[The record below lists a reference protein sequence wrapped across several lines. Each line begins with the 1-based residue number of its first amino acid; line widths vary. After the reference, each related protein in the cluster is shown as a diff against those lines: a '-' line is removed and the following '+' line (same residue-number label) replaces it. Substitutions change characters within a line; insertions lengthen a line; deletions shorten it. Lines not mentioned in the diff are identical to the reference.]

1 MITYKRKLI
10 EVALPLEVINFE
22 SQREK
27 QPFTRNHPRS
37 LHIWWARRPL
47 VACRA
52 VLFAQLV
59 DDPSSNPNDFPTQ
72 ELQDAER
79 QRLFRIIEK
88 LVVWENSRDERI
100 LAEARTEIEKSNPN
114 GVPDVLDPFAGG
126 GSIPV
131 EAQRLG
137 LTARA
142 SDLNPVAVLINRAL
156 IEIPP
161 RWINLVPVF
170 PGVAES
176 KFSDWPEVLGLS
188 QDVLSYGEQMV
199 DSVGKQ
205 LESLYPSVRTTSGL
219 NSDVLAWI
227 WARTVKCAN
236 PACGIQMP
244 LVRTFWLSNKKGN
257 EAWIKPIVTNGIVD
271 YEVVYSSKMDIKDG
285 TVEKTGATCISCG
298 TSTQLTYIRQEG
310 KEKRIGNTLM
320 AVILSGDRQKLF
332 VAPTPDQAQAAIVFA
347 PDNVPDTDLPEKALG
362 FRVQAYGMTKHR
374 DLFTMRQLYAMQS
387 FCEAVKV
394 TEKQVLKD
402 ALSKGMTPEKSE
414 AYAKDILL
422 YISLAI
428 SKYSDISN
436 ALASWNV
443 TNQNIRAL
451 FARQAVPMSWDFAE
465 ANPFGSM
472 GIKGTLASVA
482 RSIQLFGPIEG
493 TSIQADA
500 QNLNIKGPIVISTDP
515 PYYANIGYADL
526 SDFFYVWLRNALGE
540 NYHPSLSTFLTPK
553 SNELIATPYRFDGSS
568 ERAEEHFKNGFIKT
582 FTELGKIASPDFPIT
597 IYYAYKQ
604 TEDDST
610 GTASTGW
617 ETMLSGL
624 IEAGLSINATW
635 PIRTERSERAVSI
648 GTNAL
653 ASSIVLT
660 CRQRN
665 VQAEVINRRGFIS
678 KLKELLP
685 NSLRELQQGSV
696 APVDMAQ
703 AAIGPGMSVFS
714 QYQKV
719 IEVDG
724 SEMTVRTALALIN
737 QVLDEVLS
745 EQEGEFDPETRFCI
759 KWFAQY
765 GWNEATSGE
774 ADTLSRAV
782 NTSLV
787 ALERGGIFKAS
798 GGKARLLEAKD
809 MSKDWNP
816 AEDKAISIWEV
827 AVRVATALQTEGA
840 EVAAKWIQLA
850 SSKTDIE
857 SVKELSYLLFSLSE
871 KRGWT
876 DTAIMFNVLGSSWS
890 DIAQKASTLTNI
902 QTNETLFDLSDLQ
915 GVTEG
920 K

>member
-1 MITYKRKLI
+1 
-10 EVALPLEVINFE
+10 
-22 SQREK
+22 
-27 QPFTRNHPRS
+27 
-37 LHIWWARRPL
+37 
-47 VACRA
+47 
-52 VLFAQLV
+52 V
-59 DDPSSNPNDFPTQ
+59 DDPSSNPKDFPTQ
-72 ELQDAER
+72 DMQDAER

-88 LVVWENSRDERI
+88 LAVWENSRDSRI
-100 LAEARTEIEKSNPN
+100 LAEARAEIIKSNPN

-161 RWINLVPVF
+161 RWVDQVPVF
-170 PGVAES
+170 PGIADS

-188 QDVLSYGEQMV
+188 QDVLSYGEQLV
-199 DSVGKQ
+199 DSVAIN
-205 LESLYPSVRTTSGL
+205 LASLYPAVRAAPGSGT
-219 NSDVLAWI
+219 DVLAWI
-227 WARTVKCAN
+227 WARTVKCPN

-244 LVRTFWLSNKKGN
+244 LVRTFWLSSKKGN
-257 EAWIKPIVTNGIVD
+257 EAWIRPTIENGKVKYD
-271 YEVVYSSKMDIKDG
+271 VVLSNKMDIKDG

-298 TSTQLTYIRQEG
+298 TSTQLTYVRQQG
-310 KEKRIGNTLM
+310 KEKRIGNNLM
-320 AVILSGDRQKLF
+320 AIVLSGDRRKLF
-332 VAPTPDQAQAAIVFA
+332 IAPTPEQTQAASVLA

-374 DLFTMRQLYAMQS
+374 DLFTMRQLCVMQS
-387 FCEAVKV
+387 FCEATKDL
-394 TEKQVLKD
+394 EKKIVED
-402 ALSKGMTPEKSE
+402 SIAKGMAREKAV

-451 FARQAVPMSWDFAE
+451 FARQAVPMAWDFAE
-465 ANPFGSM
+465 ANPFGSI
-472 GIKGTLASVA
+472 GIKSTLASVA
-482 RSIQLFGPIEG
+482 RSIQLFGPVAG
-493 TSIQADA
+493 TAVQADA
-500 QNLNIKGPIVISTDP
+500 QNLNIQGPVVISTDP

-540 NYHPSLSTFLTPK
+540 SYDPSLSTYLTPK
-553 SNELIATPYRFDGSS
+553 SNELIASPYRFDGSS
-568 ERAEEHFKNGFIKT
+568 ELAEEHFKNGFIQT
-582 FTELGKIASPDFPIT
+582 FTELGKIASPDFPMT

-604 TEDDST
+604 TEDDAT

-660 CRQRN
+660 CRHRHA
-665 VQAEVINRRGFIS
+665 QAEVINRRGFIS
-678 KLKELLP
+678 RLKELLP
-685 NSLRELQQGSV
+685 NSLRELQQGNV

-703 AAIGPGMSVFS
+703 AAIGPGMSVYS

-719 IEVDG
+719 VEVDG
-724 SEMTVRTALALIN
+724 SEMSVRTALALIN

-787 ALERGGIFKAS
+787 ALERGGIFKAT

-827 AVRVATALQTEGA
+827 VVRVATALQTEGA
-840 EVAAKWIQLA
+840 DVAAKWIKLA

-871 KRGWT
+871 KKGWT
-876 DTAIMFNVLGSSWS
+876 DTAIMFNALGTSWS
-890 DIAQKASTLTNI
+890 DISLNANSFTNI
-902 QTNETLFDLSDLQ
+902 PPHETLFDLSDLQ
-915 GVTEG
+915 GKMEG